1 MSDED
6 EDNNGNDDGEQLHMQ
21 DVCDIVE
28 PATNS
33 NHDKVS
39 TMVELET

>member
-1 MSDED
+1 MADD
-6 EDNNGNDDGEQLHMQ
+6 DQDNNDDDDEQLHMQ

-28 PATNS
+28 QATTS
-33 NHDKVS
+33 NRDKVS

>member
-1 MSDED
+1 MSD
-6 EDNNGNDDGEQLHMQ
+6 DDQQIHMQ

-28 PATNS
+28 PATTS

>member
-6 EDNNGNDDGEQLHMQ
+6 EDSNGDDDGEQLHMQ
-21 DVCDIVE
+21 DVCDI
-28 PATNS
+28 ATNS